1 MRPAVILLL
10 AAAAGCAAAPGAPPE
25 APLRAVVISD
35 LNSSYGSTTY
45 DPEVAAVVRR
55 IVEEWRPDL
64 VLIAGDMI
72 AGQRASLSDE
82 NVRAMWA
89 GFDATVAAPLR
100 RAGIPFLFTVG
111 NHDASGHPAHAR
123 DRRFAA
129 EYFGD
134 VAAGSGVTPLPGGDF
149 PFHYAVLQRGV
160 LFVVLDAS
168 TGSVAR
174 DSSQRAWLE
183 RTLES
188 AAARG
193 AGMRVALGHVPLY
206 AVAEGRNQAGE
217 VQEEPD
223 ALRAQLERGGVR
235 LFVSGHHHAYYP
247 GWRGELELLHSGQL
261 GQGPRRLVG
270 SSLPPYKSVTLL
282 ELFPSRDSVAERTY
296 AVAGDSLRVVDIGTL
311 PPRVDGVN
319 GHVIRRD
326 LAR

>member
-1 MRPAVILLL
+1 MRTLLL
-10 AAAAGCAAAPGAPPE
+10 LFTAASLGCAAAPGTPVD

-45 DPEVAAVVRR
+45 DPEVGAIVRR
-55 IVEEWRPDL
+55 ITDEWRPDL

-89 GFDATVAAPLR
+89 AFDTTVAAPLR

-111 NHDASGHPAHAR
+111 NHDASGHPAHER

-129 EYFGD
+129 EYWRD
-134 VAAGSGVTPLPGGDF
+134 VASGTGVTPLPGGDF

-160 LFVVLDAS
+160 LFIVVDAS
-168 TGSVAR
+168 TGAMAR
-174 DSSQRAWLE
+174 DSSQRAWLD
-183 RTLES
+183 RTLRS
-188 AAARG
+188 DAVRG
-193 AGMRVALGHVPLY
+193 AGLRVVLGHVPLY
-206 AVAEGRNQAGE
+206 AVAEGKNRAGE

-261 GQGPRRLVG
+261 GQGPRPLIGSRLA
-270 SSLPPYKSVTLL
+270 PFKSVTLL
-282 ELFPSRDSVAERTY
+282 ELFPARDSAAERTY
-296 AVAGDSLRVVDIGTL
+296 EVAGDSLRLVDIRTL
-311 PPRVDGVN
+311 PPRIDGIN
-319 GHVIRRD
+319 GYVIRRD